1 MPAHPTLRLAGGV
14 VSLLAACIV
23 SGCAASPAHAPGRG
37 ETPLR
42 ALAHGLRP
50 TVLKPGEPLPGW
62 SLQQRMRHHHVPG
75 VAIAIVRDGKVVD
88 AAGYGERAAG
98 ADEDVDADTLF
109 SVGSISKV
117 VAAAVSLRLVAHGQL
132 DLDRDV
138 DHYLTTWKVP
148 PADGLGKPPVTLRML
163 LSHTSGLG
171 VHGFEDYPPGVPL
184 PGLLDTLQ
192 GRPPAKNETVR
203 LQHVPGTR
211 MDYSGG
217 GVMVEQL
224 LLETVAGRPLDALA
238 RSEVFAPLGMQRSTF
253 ADPARTAQGN
263 IAKAHDAKGAPTAF
277 PRGWESFPEAA
288 ASGLWTSANELGAFV
303 GALLRSYRGDD
314 ALLPRAV
321 AVEMMTEVAPSWH
334 GLGPRLDGAGAT
346 RIFHHGGAND
356 SYRAW
361 IEGYLDSGDGFV
373 ILTNGANGGA
383 LMLEIRNALSD
394 ALAQGVN
401 PPIRTIARRV
411 GTTHA
416 DLAGSYQLDPAMPM
430 PLRRGLVDYF
440 DTDGLVVDAGNG
452 ALTLAESDGRPVALL
467 PLAPDRFVME
477 GQFDPPQVEFHRDAS
492 GNVSGLSVHRGHAQA
507 WYPREA
513 ADPPAIARAR
523 GELEAVVETFRRAI
537 IDKDRARFATLFLR
551 EDIPWQDVNSDADLA
566 RMKARDPAAAKVTI
580 DRRYGWRSFIA
591 GIATSASQQEE
602 RFRNLR
608 IETDGDIAALWFDYS
623 FHEDGRE
630 TNHGREAW
638 QLVRDAQ
645 GWKIAAVAY
654 SVVRPAAE
662 RG

>member
-1 MPAHPTLRLAGGV
+1 MAARPALCV
-14 VSLLAACIV
+14 VASMLAACIV
-23 SGCAASPAHAPGRG
+23 GGCAASPAHVPGHA

-50 TVLKPGEPLPGW
+50 TVLTPGESLPGW
-62 SLQQRMRHHHVPG
+62 SLHERMEHHHVPG

-88 AAGYGERAAG
+88 AAGHGERAAG
-98 ADEDVDADTLF
+98 AGEPVDADTLF

-117 VAAAVSLRLVAHGQL
+117 VAAAVSLRLVAQGQL

-138 DHYLTTWKVP
+138 DDYLTTWTVP
-148 PADGLGKPPVTLRML
+148 PADGLGKRPVTLRML

-192 GRPPAKNETVR
+192 GHPPAKNEAIR
-203 LQHVPGTR
+203 LQHVPGAR

-224 LLETVAGRPLDALA
+224 LLETVAARPLDALA

-263 IAKAHDAKGAPTAF
+263 IAKAHDAKGAPAAL

-314 ALLPRAV
+314 AFLPRAV

-334 GLGPRLDGAGAT
+334 GLGPRLDGDGAT
-346 RIFHHGGAND
+346 RVFHHGGAND

-383 LMLEIRNALSD
+383 LMMEIRNALSD
-394 ALAQGVN
+394 ALGHGVN
-401 PPIRTIARRV
+401 RPVRTITLPA
-411 GTTHA
+411 GATLA
-416 DLAGSYQLDPAMPM
+416 DLAGSYRLDPAMPM
-430 PLRRGLVDYF
+430 ALRRGLVDYF
-440 DTDGLVVDAGNG
+440 DADAFVVDAANG
-452 ALTLAESDGRPVALL
+452 ALTLAESGGQPVAVL
-467 PLAPDRFVME
+467 PLAPSRFVME
-477 GQFDPPQVEFHRDAS
+477 GTFDPPRVEFHRDAS

-513 ADPPAIARAR
+513 ADPPAIA
-523 GELEAVVETFRRAI
+523 
-537 IDKDRARFATLFLR
+537 
-551 EDIPWQDVNSDADLA
+551 P
-566 RMKARDPAAAKVTI
+566 
-580 DRRYGWRSFIA
+580 
-591 GIATSASQQEE
+591 
-602 RFRNLR
+602 
-608 IETDGDIAALWFDYS
+608 
-623 FHEDGRE
+623 
-630 TNHGREAW
+630 
-638 QLVRDAQ
+638 
-645 GWKIAAVAY
+645 
-654 SVVRPAAE
+654 RP
-662 RG
+662 R